1 MNNPWYNV
9 WLISGLYHM
18 VLLLIYDMVHGGEG
32 ERNTTLHYININIK
46 LHHITLH
53 TYIIT
58 LITYIYIY
66 IYVCVYIHC
75 TYIILDIDTYHNSIN
90 EYHIISY

>member
-1 MNNPWYNV
+1 MNNLWYNV

-32 ERNTTLHYININIK
+32 ERNTTLHYINININIK

-66 IYVCVYIHC
+66 VYIY
-75 TYIILDIDTYHNSIN
+75 TVRI
-90 EYHIISY
+90 